1 MDDKIRDLFVKWVQQ
16 TQKTGEALRHAMDE
30 MMAANALVRKIW
42 ETLMAQDMTRKIQE
56 TNSGKQL
63 FLN

>member
-30 MMAANALVRKIW
+30 MMAANALVRKIS
-42 ETLMAQDMTRKIQE
+42 ETLMVQDMLRKIE
-56 TNSGKQL
+56 EMPSGNQR